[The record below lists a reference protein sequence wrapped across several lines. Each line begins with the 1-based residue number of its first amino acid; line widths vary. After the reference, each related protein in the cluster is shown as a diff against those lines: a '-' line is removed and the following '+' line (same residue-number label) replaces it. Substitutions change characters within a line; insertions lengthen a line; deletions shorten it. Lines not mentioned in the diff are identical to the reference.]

1 MVTLPKALLQ
11 PITEHRARIE
21 QIYKHDR
28 AAGLAG
34 VHLPTAMA
42 VKHPAAAE
50 SWEWFWLFPGA
61 SLSVEPRSGLN
72 RRHALHEINI
82 SRELARAA
90 KMAMLTKRVTAHVL
104 RHSFATHLILR
115 GVELMPFAPHA
126 QVTLRAA

>member
-50 SWEWFWLFPGA
+50 NWEWFWLFDSHA
-61 SLSVEPRSGLN
+61 SSGV
-72 RRHALHEINI
+72 
-82 SRELARAA
+82 SRPAGCLAA
-90 KMAMLTKRVTAHVL
+90 V
-104 RHSFATHLILR
+104 
-115 GVELMPFAPHA
+115 
-126 QVTLRAA
+126 